1 MRQVQGWPQC
11 FKRRLMPSAE
21 TFPSSLRAK
30 GAALFTCS
38 HWLNN
43 FIIART
49 PRVRKGEFLVDQQ
62 KGLITPPL
70 VQNTGQCSRLCL
82 ALIWSGSLVTYLF
95 RIRSLRIFLGGRCFA
110 CCHLSGLSFSSQK
123 RADARLNR
131 RITSFETPPA
141 KLKRLDDKQSK
152 ASWCAGKVLLD

>member
-1 MRQVQGWPQC
+1 
-11 FKRRLMPSAE
+11 MPSAE

-30 GAALFTCS
+30 GAALSTCS

-43 FIIART
+43 FIIARA

-62 KGLITPPL
+62 KGLITLPL

-95 RIRSLRIFLGGRCFA
+95 RIRSLRIFLGGGGVSPNVIC
-110 CCHLSGLSFSSQK
+110 
-123 RADARLNR
+123 
-131 RITSFETPPA
+131 
-141 KLKRLDDKQSK
+141 LDFLFRPRNERMN
-152 ASWCAGKVLLD
+152 A